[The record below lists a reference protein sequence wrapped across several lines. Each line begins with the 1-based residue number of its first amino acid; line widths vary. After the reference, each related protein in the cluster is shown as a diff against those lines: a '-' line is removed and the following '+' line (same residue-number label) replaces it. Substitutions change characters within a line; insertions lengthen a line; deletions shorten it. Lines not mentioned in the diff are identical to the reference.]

1 MAYICFLLSILRYT
15 LQAIRQESKYAANL
29 AMLFTIYVTLSMVS
43 IIVLL
48 HTATLALLSYGL
60 LIGWNEYERH
70 QPNILEKEQ
79 TTLT

>member
-1 MAYICFLLSILRYT
+1 

-48 HTATLALLSYGL
+48 HTATLALLSYSL
-60 LIGWNEYERH
+60 LIGWNEHERH